1 MDWFQQ
7 EEPIRRR
14 PPRQLRSR
22 TIGQVTWASEYGYR
36 DYDTEEGVLS
46 EETRKL
52 LPNKTQ
58 GSWYGPDTERDDK
71 LRHLLYDP
79 KPSPE
84 ELTDMPV
91 VETVQEISDVQETEI
106 APQIISL
113 EGPDVEPEKGSFAV
127 LSQYLINKMDRLER
141 QFQKWYASLMLGL
154 GTHLKQVNS
163 SMEAIY
169 QMGLTKRGAKRKEF
183 LSRKEMSTTTD
194 VEDQSHQ
201 DRQSNLGSEMNPWT
215 AWISQIKLNEQEV
228 PEFFRTTDAMNQM
241 VEILEDEEVLQ
252 TTTCTPK
259 DIDKDPEGWKV
270 AFRAELDSFDRLDVM
285 DPVSLNALDT
295 ASIEVLPCKVVMVK
309 KPLGDGT
316 HKKKGRVV
324 VCGNFQQVQP
334 GEETCAN
341 TPSFPMLRT
350 LISLASLYEWA
361 VESWDVSTAF
371 LCAPLIEKRDV
382 YCKPPQVL
390 VKLGL
395 IQPGIV
401 WKLKKALYGLRTS
414 PRAWEEERDRKLSS
428 LNWESP
434 LGKAGLKPVDTTH
447 CIWTIRKLE
456 TSDDAPPLGMV
467 IAYVDDLIA
476 VGDQSQ
482 LDCMKAELDKLY
494 VMKTSGSIPAKYQP
508 NLEPLRF
515 LGCLIER
522 MPDGQIIMHQRSYIE
537 HCFKENDMELI
548 KGGVTLPNVDEKGS
562 PESPV
567 DQYGHPTEFEK
578 SKSTCQKYIGQLM
591 WLATR
596 TRPDISP
603 VLGMIASQMVI
614 RTTEMVK
621 CLIHLWRYIKATS
634 GLSMTSFSPNV
645 DSTFGKLR
653 LNVYVDA
660 SFSSGGSRSRSGMTM
675 YLVDTTDGSESII
688 QWASRRQTSMAAS
701 APEAEVTAMAE
712 GFATAIFL
720 FDSLKEIQVITGFG
734 PNCILS
740 MKTDSAVALK
750 QMNTHTVT
758 VRTRTAAQ
766 KLAFLRELIYQDPQI
781 QPIYI
786 PGPSQRAD
794 AQTKCLSGP
803 ALRKAQ
809 EYLNLRHVVT
819 PVVNMIRVI
828 GLDWSVAD
836 SSACERLEG
845 SKMEKESV
853 DMSSHVVSVSPSR
866 SLQECHRQDHVQ
878 GEGQDCSQ
886 TMMCGLE
893 QKTAPLLCR
902 LRMSVRDQGL
912 SSVFLQDYRCI
923 VTVIRQENVDVDAL
937 DKCYSLPCVCVAQ
950 VFTCLGRRRVA
961 LIREQNRRRLPRQ
974 GPPVQ
979 LMNGQKRT
987 RRRSVPSGVRQS

>member
-36 DYDTEEGVLS
+36 NYDAEEGVLL
-46 EETRKL
+46 EEIQEL
-52 LPNKTQ
+52 LLDKPQ
-58 GSWYGPDTERDDK
+58 GSWYGPNTGWNDQT
-71 LRHLLYDP
+71 RHLLYDP
-79 KPSPE
+79 RPNPE
-84 ELTDMPV
+84 ELTDVPV
-91 VETVQEISDVQETEI
+91 VEAVREDPGVQ
-106 APQIISL
+106 
-113 EGPDVEPEKGSFAV
+113 
-127 LSQYLINKMDRLER
+127 
-141 QFQKWYASLMLGL
+141 
-154 GTHLKQVNS
+154 
-163 SMEAIY
+163 
-169 QMGLTKRGAKRKEF
+169 
-183 LSRKEMSTTTD
+183 
-194 VEDQSHQ
+194 
-201 DRQSNLGSEMNPWT
+201 
-215 AWISQIKLNEQEV
+215 
-228 PEFFRTTDAMNQM
+228 
-241 VEILEDEEVLQ
+241 
-252 TTTCTPK
+252 
-259 DIDKDPEGWKV
+259 
-270 AFRAELDSFDRLDVM
+270 
-285 DPVSLNALDT
+285 
-295 ASIEVLPCKVVMVK
+295 
-309 KPLGDGT
+309 
-316 HKKKGRVV
+316 
-324 VCGNFQQVQP
+324 
-334 GEETCAN
+334 CAN

-371 LCAPLIEKRDV
+371 LYAPLIEKRDV

-395 IQPGIV
+395 IQPGVV

-434 LGKAGLKPVDTTH
+434 LGKVGLKPVDTTH
-447 CIWTIRKLE
+447 CVWTIRRLE
-456 TSDDAPPLGMV
+456 TSDDTPPLGMV

-494 VMKTSGSIPAKYQP
+494 VMKTSGSIPARYQS

-537 HCFKENDMELI
+537 HCFRENDMELI
-548 KGGVTLPNVDEKGS
+548 KGGVTLPNVDEKGP

-578 SKSTCQKYIGQLM
+578 SKSICQKYIGQLM

-614 RTTEMVK
+614 RPTEMVK
-621 CLIHLWRYIKATS
+621 CLIHLWRYIKGTS
-634 GLSMTSFSPNV
+634 GLSMTSFSPNS
-645 DSTFGKLR
+645 DSVFGKLR

-720 FDSLKEIQVITGFG
+720 FDSLKEIQARTGFG

-750 QMNTHTVT
+750 QMNTHAVT

-828 GLDWSVAD
+828 GLDQSAAD
-836 SSACERLEG
+836 SSAYEKLERNRV
-845 SKMEKESV
+845 EKESV
-853 DMSSHVVSVSPSR
+853 DRDSSHVVSVSPSQSR
-866 SLQECHRQDHVQ
+866 QECHSQDQVQGGGQDH
-878 GEGQDCSQ
+878 SQ
-886 TMMCGLE
+886 TMVCDLD
-893 QKTAPLLCR
+893 QRTTPLLCR
-902 LRMSVRDQGL
+902 LRMTFRDQDL
-912 SSVFLQDYRCI
+912 SNVFF
-923 VTVIRQENVDVDAL
+923 TDV
-937 DKCYSLPCVCVAQ
+937 
-950 VFTCLGRRRVA
+950 
-961 LIREQNRRRLPRQ
+961 
-974 GPPVQ
+974 
-979 LMNGQKRT
+979 
-987 RRRSVPSGVRQS
+987 